1 MKGSHLLNRW
11 KLSAGSS
18 LLVMAF
24 LFPTAVAAG
33 DMSEN
38 MCQAYMPVL
47 ENAYSFRQQGIPI
60 NSTKDMASSAFDLDV
75 NLYRF
80 LIASIEAIYQ
90 NPEGAAVSLR
100 DGSLAASCAQQVRG
114 F

>member
-1 MKGSHLLNRW
+1 
-11 KLSAGSS
+11 
-18 LLVMAF
+18 
-24 LFPTAVAAG
+24 
-33 DMSEN
+33 MSES

-47 ENAYSFRQQGIPI
+47 ENAFSFRQQGIPI

-80 LIASIEAIYQ
+80 LISSIEAIYQ
-90 NPEGAAVSLR
+90 NPEGAAVALK
-100 DGSLAASCAQQVRG
+100 DGSLSASCVQQVRG